1 MAYGLSTRMHL
12 IAEPRSRAV
21 FRPDRSTS
29 AAYAAAW
36 TILRHDERLA
46 LVERALNKAA

>member
-12 IAEPRSRAV
+12 VDEPGSRV
-21 FRPDRSTS
+21 VDRPHRSTS

-36 TILRHDERLA
+36 TRLRNEERLA
-46 LVERALNKAA
+46 LVERHLNKAA